1 MLEKIKQSLSK
12 KAVYVDVNE
21 NVDED
26 VDVDA
31 DDDDDDVLIRGGGEE
46 DDDKRTQNFG
56 EQNKRKLNR
65 KMTLKMNPVRKIL
78 SCYKIC
84 IALRRCI
91 FDFNERK
98 MQNSIRGN
106 KRMLVRLKRK
116 IRICNIEQHTDDS
129 IMKKQVCQIAQ
140 SAAKNMLKQSEIA
153 ANFLEICCL

>member
-1 MLEKIKQSLSK
+1 MK
-12 KAVYVDVNE
+12 N
-21 NVDED
+21 
-26 VDVDA
+26 
-31 DDDDDDVLIRGGGEE
+31 
-46 DDDKRTQNFG
+46 DDKRGQNFG
-56 EQNKRKLNR
+56 EQNKRKVNR
-65 KMTLKMNPVRKIL
+65 KMILKMNPVRKIL

-106 KRMLVRLKRK
+106 KRILVRLKRK
-116 IRICNIEQHTDDS
+116 IRIYNIEQHTDDN

-153 ANFLEICCL
+153 RKTLPIKKLPCG